1 MNVSSALSSTSNVT
15 NVDSDIMMTSEDFYA
30 LLVAEVTNQDPTNPM
45 SNQELTLQLMQL
57 QNTQSMNSVSE
68 NLQDLIDEASSYTD
82 MLSSLATTSSLTS
95 VNSMLGRNIS
105 YTDPDTEESVSGT
118 ITGITIEGGT
128 TYFVVDGTTN
138 IVLDDITSISSN

>member
-1 MNVSSALSSTSNVT
+1 MDVSSALSSTSSVT
-15 NVDSDIMMTSEDFYA
+15 NVDSDMMMTSEDFYA

-57 QNTQSMNSVSE
+57 QNTQSMTSVSE
-68 NLQDLIDEASSYTD
+68 NLQDLIDEVSSYTD

-95 VNSMLGRNIS
+95 VNSMLGRNVS
-105 YTDPDTEESVSGT
+105 YTDPDTEEAASGT

-128 TYFVVDGTTN
+128 TYFVVDGTAN

>member
-15 NVDSDIMMTSEDFYA
+15 SVDSDTMMTSEDFYA
-30 LLVAEVTNQDPTNPM
+30 LLVAEVTNQDPTAPM

-57 QNTQSMNSVSE
+57 QNTESMNSVSA
-68 NLQDLIDEASSYTD
+68 NLQDLIDEASSYTE

-105 YTDPDTEESVSGT
+105 YTDPDTEESASGT

-128 TYFVVDGTTN
+128 TYFVVDGATN
-138 IVLDDITSISSN
+138 IVLDDITSISTN